1 MQNTARMRLANL
13 SLDGNDQPVL
23 FKHEPKVMAKKLFV
37 ELSPFEQETLSGG
50 AVNLFSRVPSF
61 TLKLL
66 IGRIAASLQ
75 YEKASGVMRALMAI
89 PLSAGA
95 LTA

>member
-37 ELSPFEQETLSGG
+37 ELSSSEQETLSGG
-50 AVNLFSRVPSF
+50 YDSTRTGKPPSK
-61 TLKLL
+61 TP
-66 IGRIAASLQ
+66 S
-75 YEKASGVMRALMAI
+75 
-89 PLSAGA
+89 
-95 LTA
+95 